1 MDLWW
6 LCPTVI
12 ENAVPTYLPTDFRHP
27 ATLKSRS
34 MTSPTA
40 EDLRAC
46 IATMSDPETGRPL
59 DKIGAIGDIQVDG
72 NHAKIGLKLS
82 THSLPIADEFTEKV
96 QSRIAASHPGITA
109 DITVEAEARPVP
121 RLGQFGLNVRSVI
134 LVSSGK
140 GGVGKST
147 VAASIALVLRRMGA
161 RVGLMDADV
170 YGPSIPH
177 LLGLEGR
184 PAVSSDKKIQPIRL
198 GDMPVIS
205 MGFLV
210 EPDQAVIWRGPML
223 HGSITQFLRDTD
235 WGTLD
240 YLVVD
245 MPPGTGD
252 IALTLSQAIPLSG
265 AVVVCTPQEVAL
277 LDAVKAIS
285 MFRKVDIPLAGMVE
299 NMSGFV
305 CPDCHKQYDIF
316 GAGGARERA
325 EELQVPFLGGLPINI
340 RLREAGD
347 EGKLAEA
354 LENDGDRAPIESI
367 VRNLVSYLAQR
378 ASSSKPSV
386 QLPTL

>member
-1 MDLWW
+1 MPWASTFNIKPFALRRGSNMSEIS
-6 LCPTVI
+6 I
-12 ENAVPTYLPTDFRHP
+12 ESVKGVVGAYH
-27 ATLKSRS
+27 
-34 MTSPTA
+34 
-40 EDLRAC
+40 
-46 IATMSDPETGRPL
+46 DPETGRTL
-59 DKIGAIGDIQVDG
+59 GETEQVGEVKVSG
-72 NHAKIGLKLS
+72 NDVSVQILLTS
-82 THSLPIADEFTEKV
+82 YSLPIAQQVKDEIEAKLSATV
-96 QSRIAASHPGITA
+96 AGIKP
-109 DITVEAEARPVP
+109 TVSISTMERQVP
-121 RLGQFGLNVRSVI
+121 RLGQVGLRVRSV
-134 LVSSGK
+134 VVVGSGK

-147 VAASIALVLRRMGA
+147 VSASIALTLGRMGA

-184 PAVSSDKKIQPIRL
+184 PAVSAEKKIQPIRL
-198 GDMPVIS
+198 GAMPVMS

-235 WGTLD
+235 WGELD
-240 YLVVD
+240 YLIID

-252 IALTLSQAIPLSG
+252 VALTLSQLLPLAG

-305 CPDCHKQYDIF
+305 CPDCNKKYDIF
-316 GAGGARERA
+316 GAGGAREKA
-325 EELQVPFLGGLPINI
+325 EQVGVPFLGELPINI

-347 EGKLAEA
+347 EGRLAQA
-354 LENDGDRAPIESI
+354 LDNDADRAPLDAIS
-367 VRNLVSYLAQR
+367 RGLVNYLARR
-378 ASSSKPSV
+378 AAQSKRAP
-386 QLPTL
+386 QLPVL